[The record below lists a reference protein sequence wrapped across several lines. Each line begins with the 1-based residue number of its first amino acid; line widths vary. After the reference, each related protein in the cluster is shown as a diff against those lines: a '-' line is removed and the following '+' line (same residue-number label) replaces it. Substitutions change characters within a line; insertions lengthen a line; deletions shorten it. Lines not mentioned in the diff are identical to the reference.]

1 MEKLSVIDIS
11 ETALHDFDHEVME
24 KLLLDHSTSKGEIK
38 KNIMWCTDDY
48 AHLGDGYQ
56 PTDQITIERIT
67 GNFDKLIRPRAL
79 KSLEEQ
85 RDRTKEKGE
94 VFTPAWMCNHQ
105 NNSIDA
111 VWFGS
116 ETAPFNVEN
125 PDHTWTTNSNPISFP
140 DGKTWRDYV
149 RDTRLEITCGEA
161 PYLVSRYD
169 STTGQLIPV
178 EHRIGLLDRKLR
190 VVNENVDPHEEW
202 LKWVQ
207 IAYQNVYGYEWQG
220 DNLLLAREALL
231 QTFFENH
238 ALKFGVD
245 YPLQMKS
252 VRYIAYIISWNIF
265 QMDGLKCVVPN
276 TCRER
281 VIVEDNLF
289 DKTERIET
297 CNGCDNGNIRQHN
310 GTYALVK
317 DWSAKKEKQKVRF
330 VDLLA

>member
-11 ETALHDFDHEVME
+11 ETALHNFDHEVME

-79 KSLEEQ
+79 KSFEVQ
-85 RDRTKEKGE
+85 RGRTKEKGE

-111 VWFGS
+111 VWFGTDTS
-116 ETAPFNVEN
+116 PFNVEN
-125 PDHTWTTNSNPISFP
+125 PDHTWTTNPNPISFP
-140 DGKTWRDYV
+140 EGKTWRDYV

-169 STTGQLIPV
+169 STTGELIPV
-178 EHRIGLLDRKLR
+178 VHRIGLLDRKLR
-190 VVNENVDPHEEW
+190 VVNENVDNHEEW

-207 IAYQNVYGYEWQG
+207 VAYQNVYGYEWQG

-252 VRYIAYIISWNIF
+252 VRYIAYIISWNLF

-276 TCRER
+276 TCGER